1 MTRDYLCAAA
11 ALMAAAA
18 VGLGAY
24 GAHGLHVDDSI
35 KRMWETGVAYQM
47 WHALGAFAAAW
58 IAVRRSG
65 IAAKAANAAGCLF
78 LIGSVLFSGS
88 LYWFV
93 LAGII
98 PVTGA
103 APAGGIFMIV
113 GWLILALAALSRS
126 QPNSQPSA

>member
-11 ALMAAAA
+11 AVMAAAA

-47 WHALGAFAAAW
+47 WHALAAFAAAW
-58 IAVRRSG
+58 LASRHSG
-65 IAAKAANAAGCLF
+65 KWAAAARLAGWMF
-78 LIGSVLFSGS
+78 IIGSLLFSSS

-93 LAGII
+93 LNGIV
-98 PVTGA
+98 PVPGA
-103 APAGGIFMIV
+103 APVGGMAMIG
-113 GWLILALAALSRS
+113 GWLILAVTALKR
-126 QPNSQPSA
+126 A